1 MKSIYLTIMAFA
13 VASCLHGQSAD
24 SYSGDMLH
32 DYFGKQLEMI
42 PVTPGFTPPVTSRA
56 LGYSGLCAY
65 ESTVHG
71 MSNKTSLVGIV
82 PQLDILPLPTAGVNY
97 HWGIVTNNAMH
108 ALLVGLYNNA
118 STQHL
123 TDLNNIRNAYNVEFS
138 AGTPAEVVSASTTFG
153 TQIGNSILMYANGDG
168 AQNCQLFNF
177 PNDYVIPVG
186 PGLWQPLAGQMALQ
200 PYWGEKR
207 CFVVEF
213 VDLSIISPAPPAFS
227 DQVGSELYN
236 EANAVYEAV
245 NNLTTEQQNIAEYWA
260 DGGNTL
266 TPPGHSISMLR
277 NIMRYENEDLAFS
290 AEAYARLGMA
300 VSDAF
305 VACWKTKYEY
315 NLLRPIHYIND
326 YIDAD
331 WTTVVPTPPFPEYT
345 SGHSTQSGAFGAA
358 MTAIYGN
365 NYAFV
370 DSTHGELYGGPRFFN
385 NFVECAEETA
395 ISRLYG
401 GIHFP
406 IGNTEGTVLGA
417 NIGEMVNMLFETV
430 VGVNETASN
439 TFIEVYPNPTSGM
452 VTLSV
457 AAAAMVDVFN
467 ITGQK
472 VATFTGS
479 RTLDLSGMDAG
490 IYILEV
496 KDMQHNPMGISR
508 VVVE

>member
-1 MKSIYLTIMAFA
+1 MKTIYMTVMAFA
-13 VASCLHGQSAD
+13 MTSVAFAQSAD
-24 SYSGDMLH
+24 SYDGQLLH

-42 PVTPGFTPPVTSRA
+42 PVTPGFTPPVASRA
-56 LGYSGLCAY
+56 LGYSGICAY
-65 ESTVHG
+65 EATVHG

-82 PQLDILPLPTAGVNY
+82 PQLDVLPLPVAGQTY

-108 ALLVGLYNNA
+108 ALTVGLYNNA
-118 STQHL
+118 SVQHI
-123 TDLNNIRNAYNVEFS
+123 TDLNNLRNAYNTEF
-138 AGTPAEVVSASTTFG
+138 ADGTPADVVTASTTLG
-153 TQIGNSILMYANGDG
+153 TQIGNSILTYANADG
-168 AQNCQLFNF
+168 AQNCQLSNF
-177 PNDYVIPVG
+177 PADYVAPTG
-186 PGLWQPLAGQMALQ
+186 PGLWEPLAGQMALQ

-213 VDLSIISPAPPAFS
+213 VDLSMISPAPPAFS
-227 DQVGSELYN
+227 DQVGSALYN

-245 NNLTTEQQNIAEYWA
+245 NNLTTEQLNIAEYWA
-260 DGGNTL
+260 DGGNTV

-345 SGHSTQSGAFGAA
+345 SGHSTQSGAFGAT

-395 ISRLYG
+395 VSRLYG

-406 IGNTEGTVLGA
+406 IGNTEGTILGA
-417 NIGEMVNMLFETV
+417 GIGEMVNMLFETV
-430 VGVNETASN
+430 VGIDETTAN
-439 TFIEVYPNPTSGM
+439 ATIQAFPNPTDGM
-452 VTLSV
+452 TTLNIPALSV
-457 AAAAMVDVFN
+457 VDVYTV
-467 ITGQK
+467 TGQK
-472 VATFTGS
+472 VAQFNNI
-479 RTLDLSGMDAG
+479 RTLDLSGLEAG
-490 IYILEV
+490 IYLVEA
-496 KDMQHNPMGISR
+496 KDQGSNPLGTTR
-508 VVVE
+508 VIVQ